1 MFSLPAGEPYP
12 LVTIVTATY
21 NSEKTIR
28 DTLISV
34 ATQDYPRIEHVI
46 VDGASKDTTL
56 SIVRDYPHVSRIISE
71 KDAGIYDAMN
81 KGITGS
87 SGDIIGLLNSDDFYV
102 SADIISKVVDRML
115 QEKTD
120 ALYGDLVY
128 VHPQETNKILRTWI
142 ADAYAPRKFLYG
154 WMPPHP
160 TFFVRRH
167 VYERLGLFNI
177 NLRSAADYELMLRFL
192 YKGKITVSYL
202 PQVIV
207 KMRAGGMS
215 NASFSN
221 RIKAN
226 LEDREA
232 WRVNQLR
239 PYFFTTLL
247 KPLRKLIQFVRKPNS
262 VV

>member
-1 MFSLPAGEPYP
+1 MFSLPTGQPYP
-12 LVTIVTATY
+12 LVTIVTATF

-28 DTLISV
+28 DTLNSIAS
-34 ATQDYPRIEHVI
+34 QDYPRIEHVI
-46 VDGASKDTTL
+46 VDGLSTDTTL
-56 SIVRDYPHVSRIISE
+56 SIVREFPHVSRVISE
-71 KDAGIYDAMN
+71 KDKGIYDAMN
-81 KGITGS
+81 KGIHS
-87 SGDIIGLLNSDDFYV
+87 SAGDIIGLLNSDDFYV
-102 SADIISKVVDRML
+102 SNDVISKVVERMIA
-115 QEKTD
+115 TNSD
-120 ALYGDLVY
+120 SLYADLVY
-128 VHPQETNKILRTWI
+128 VHPEETNRILRTWI
-142 ADAYAPRKFLYG
+142 AGWYQQRKFLFG

-160 TFFVRRH
+160 TFFVRCH
-167 VYERLGLFNI
+167 VYEHLGVFNI
-177 NLRSAADYELMLRFL
+177 SLRSAADYELMLRFL

-202 PQVIV
+202 PKVIV

-215 NASFSN
+215 NASFIN

-239 PYFFTTLL
+239 PYFYTTLL

>member
-34 ATQDYPRIEHVI
+34 ASQDYPRIEHVI
-46 VDGASKDTTL
+46 VDGASKDNTL
-56 SIVRDYPHVSRIISE
+56 SIVREYPHVSRIISE

-81 KGITGS
+81 KGITS
-87 SGDIIGLLNSDDFYV
+87 SAGDIIGLLNSDDFYV
-102 SADIISKVVDRML
+102 SHDVISKVVEKML

-128 VHPQETNKILRTWI
+128 VHPTDTNRIFCVHGSP
-142 ADAYAPRKFLYG
+142 DAFHARKFLFG

-167 VYERLGLFNI
+167 VYEKLGCI
-177 NLRSAADYELMLRFL
+177 
-192 YKGKITVSYL
+192 
-202 PQVIV
+202 
-207 KMRAGGMS
+207 
-215 NASFSN
+215 
-221 RIKAN
+221 
-226 LEDREA
+226 
-232 WRVNQLR
+232 
-239 PYFFTTLL
+239 
-247 KPLRKLIQFVRKPNS
+247 
-262 VV
+262 